1 MSAQQ
6 YFSIVP
12 CCPAQGTQV
21 TYFNIPPLPI
31 PINTGVYYYDNATP
45 ITINGIIFEL
55 NQCYTITDE
64 GTSFTNYPDA
74 PPTSDFTRV
83 STCLDVECG
92 PCRVVEQC
100 YTLYPC
106 DSDLPVLVSNSS
118 SLALYVEEFT
128 ELNGYP
134 GCYFVVANELGD
146 CVKAQD
152 IQVGKVQC
160 SCTLNCY
167 SITGNPTSVTYI
179 NASFE
184 VITTSGNT
192 SICSYIEPRVIGG
205 SQGIVY
211 NFGLCVDDVC
221 PEVCFEFTNCLTSE
235 TLIVSNTTTI
245 LGYFANNNVVTLQ
258 GYEGCWSIDIAEEPC
273 DCAVN
278 VTVLQVFADCP
289 TCLPIIAYKFTNCN
303 NQAVI
308 KYSIDDYSAYV
319 GQTVKLDC
327 GDCWFVTLIDFT
339 PPAVQPIVIITS
351 FESCL
356 ACSRT
361 YYQLDDCSG
370 PDVIYTYTDLNTFV
384 GNVVKLENCATCWEV
399 SELLIPT
406 LEQSNLATEVTVVL
420 DYADCPACN
429 AELACRCS
437 VAWPNETGSL
447 AYIDCTGTLVSFTGL
462 DPDTQSEKVCVRE
475 WVTAREPIYFGDCVN
490 GECPVEPLPK
500 RFIRPGYFVP
510 QCTTEKYEK
519 FACNSADILYKT
531 VLERRYGI
539 SNCCPDTSLG
549 EKWLVKKE
557 LADLQGATDPNYICT
572 PVQTCC
578 NNTPTCGCGCNS
590 RSNTC
595 NS

>member
-21 TYFNIPPLPI
+21 TYFNVPPLPI

-45 ITINGIIFEL
+45 ITINGITFTVH
-55 NQCYTITDE
+55 QCYTITYE
-64 GTSFTNYPDA
+64 GDSFTNYPDA
-74 PPTSDFTRV
+74 PPTSDFTRI
-83 STCLDVECG
+83 STCLDVECA
-92 PCRVVEQC
+92 PCAVVEQC

-146 CVKAQD
+146 CVNAQD
-152 IQVGKVQC
+152 IQVGKGQC

-167 SITGNPTSVTYI
+167 NITGNPISVTYI
-179 NASFE
+179 NAAFE

-192 SICSYIEPRVIGG
+192 NICSYIEPRVIGG
-205 SQGIVY
+205 TEGVVL
-211 NFGLCVDDVC
+211 NFGLCVDGLC
-221 PEVCFEFTNCLTSE
+221 PEVCFEFTNCQTLE

-245 LGYFANNNVVTLQ
+245 LGYYANNNVVTLQ

-289 TCLPIIAYKFTNCN
+289 ACLPIIAYKFTNCN
-303 NQAVI
+303 NQSII
-308 KYSIDDYSAYV
+308 KYSTDDYSAYV

-406 LEQSNLATEVTVVL
+406 IQESSEATPVTVVI

-437 VAWPNETGSL
+437 VAWPNETGTLS
-447 AYIDCTGTLVSFTGL
+447 YIDCTGASVTLTGL
-462 DPDTQSEKVCVRE
+462 DPNTQSEKVCVRE

-557 LADLQGATDPNYICT
+557 LADLQGATDPNYTCT